1 MDDIR
6 IPVGTSNFS
15 QIRKDHLYYI
25 DKTGLINELLKKT
38 PNAVT
43 LFTRPRR
50 FGKTMQSI
58 SYYDYREDFYHAFMA
73 GIFTGIGYAVDSN
86 KEYGEGRSNVVVKDS
101 RNGRA
106 AIFEMK
112 RSITREDLK
121 KDCEL
126 ALKQIDARKYVKQFE
141 GVYNTVLCYG
151 LSFYKKQCLVLSR

>member
-73 GIFTGIGYAVDSN
+73 GIFTRIGYAVDSN
-86 KEYGEGRSNVVVKDS
+86 KEYGEGRSNVVVQKWQSCHFRDE
-101 RNGRA
+101 A
-106 AIFEMK
+106 FHYK
-112 RSITREDLK
+112 R
-121 KDCEL
+121 
-126 ALKQIDARKYVKQFE
+126 
-141 GVYNTVLCYG
+141 GP
-151 LSFYKKQCLVLSR
+151 